1 MGGQDRRRGV
11 APGHLIH
18 PKEPREPGDIRSP
31 APVPARCCARHL
43 MCDLSC
49 VTPMPRQWRVEN
61 LRMIQDV
68 IIRDTRCPSIPRPA
82 DGVQSPGGWRVSRG
96 ESHLPTKQKRRSR
109 APLDPTAPR
118 RLNHCSMRR
127 GNNTGVHHMSLLQI
141 AQHRL
146 ALLKLL
152 SSDHPCSVHLC
163 SLDGTHMLF

>member
-18 PKEPREPGDIRSP
+18 PKEPREPGETPFP

-68 IIRDTRCPSIPRPA
+68 IIRDTRCPSIPRL
-82 DGVQSPGGWRVSRG
+82 GIRVS
-96 ESHLPTKQKRRSR
+96 SHQ
-109 APLDPTAPR
+109 AA
-118 RLNHCSMRR
+118 
-127 GNNTGVHHMSLLQI
+127 GG
-141 AQHRL
+141 
-146 ALLKLL
+146 
-152 SSDHPCSVHLC
+152 
-163 SLDGTHMLF
+163 